1 MTKNFFEVKNVD
13 FSVSGKTKV
22 KDVSFSIKN
31 EGDVICLLGPSGIGK
46 TTILRTIAGLEKI
59 EKGSIELNNKILS
72 SKTINVEPENRNIS
86 LAFQDNSLFPHYTV
100 EKNILLGAER
110 NKEKKDKKIGLKE
123 IVDLLDIFHILNKYP
138 HQISAGEAQRASLAR
153 SLITQPD
160 LLLLDEPLSNVDQS
174 FKEEIQVR
182 LKKILNKL
190 KITTIIVTHDS
201 YEAFY
206 LGSKCGIIIN
216 QELKQ
221 FDDPYKVYHFPNS
234 IEVVN
239 NFTVKFSELSFLTKF
254 FATWPN
260 PKQKRQK
267 CQRLKPLQTRLQT
280 SPELDCPSPWQS
292 QRRTQRPSASY
303 PQHRDSKRRY
313 ARQSTRR
320 LPQKSVAPRSK
331 SRSGSTVPSV
341 LPRRHFG
348 CRRLWQPDLDV
359 KPVESLTGQQHE
371 QQNALKDTC
380 HNLWHAKRNL
390 RRVAAKFCQRDNK
403 ASANHSQWV
412 ETRQKGHNDRGKT
425 IAERDVRLQ
434 LANVC

>member
-13 FSVSGKTKV
+13 FNIGGKTKV
-22 KDVSFSIKN
+22 KNVSFSIKN

-59 EKGSIELNNKILS
+59 NNGSIELKGKTLS
-72 SKTINVEPENRNIS
+72 SKKTNVSPENRNIS

-110 NKEKKDKKIGLKE
+110 NKGRNEKKITLKE
-123 IVDLLDIFHILNKYP
+123 IVDLLDIFQILNKYP

-190 KITTIIVTHDS
+190 KISTIIVTHDS

-206 LGSKCGIIIN
+206 LGSKCGIILD

-234 IEVVN
+234 VEVVN
-239 NFTVKFSELSFLTKF
+239 FLNRGILIPAKVTSENTLENWDLGKIEGNFIKKYPKGANVQLLLQPEDLEHDDKSNLKLEVVDRKFRGTNFIYT
-254 FATWPN
+254 
-260 PKQKRQK
+260 
-267 CQRLKPLQTRLQT
+267 LKT
-280 SPELDCPSPWQS
+280 PSN
-292 QRRTQRPSASY
+292 T
-303 PQHRDSKRRY
+303 
-313 ARQSTRR
+313 
-320 LPQKSVAPRSK
+320 LI
-331 SRSGSTVPSV
+331 
-341 LPRRHFG
+341 
-348 CRRLWQPDLDV
+348 
-359 KPVESLTGQQHE
+359 PVFVHSHHIHQHE
-371 QQNALKDTC
+371 VDEKFGI
-380 HNLWHAKRNL
+380 KRPIHI
-390 RRVAAKFCQRDNK
+390 D
-403 ASANHSQWV
+403 H
-412 ETRQKGHNDRGKT
+412 
-425 IAERDVRLQ
+425 I
-434 LANVC
+434 VCF